1 MLTDETTQYSQQKER
16 FFDSHRLKQAKVFR
30 TQNYLITHCCALR
43 DPMIRLL
50 SPIGGKSNELNSPH
64 NSLYFVDCPQSRS
77 KVLCLLSIE
86 LLSGVGSRLHRHRR
100 SYYRDNGDK
109 SAPWQGKKLVYKE
122 PESIE
127 VFILIQ
133 GISFFKFNI
142 AWKAIIFK

>member
-30 TQNYLITHCCALR
+30 TQKYLITHCCALR

-77 KVLCLLSIE
+77 KVLCLFLLNYLVAWVLGCIGIGVATIGTMAMGTKAPPDKERNLSKRNQKV
-86 LLSGVGSRLHRHRR
+86 LK
-100 SYYRDNGDK
+100 Y
-109 SAPWQGKKLVYKE
+109 
-122 PESIE
+122 
-127 VFILIQ
+127 
-133 GISFFKFNI
+133 
-142 AWKAIIFK
+142 